1 MDITDFQL
9 IEEYML
15 ECMQDSAHDKEH
27 IYRVLYVALD
37 IAEQER
43 HVDYDV
49 LIAACLLHDIG
60 RQEQFE
66 NPSLCHAVVGAEK
79 ARTFL
84 LEKGFPE
91 KFADKVSSCIK
102 AHRFRSSN
110 PPVKIEEKILF
121 DSDKIDAT
129 GTLGI
134 ARTIF
139 YKGQTGEPLYS
150 RNSMGE
156 VSDGSKDTTPSF
168 FQEYKYKLEGLYSK
182 FYTERGKEIALQRQH
197 TTVSFYENML
207 QEVASSYH
215 SGMKHLSEKLK

>member
-43 HVDYDV
+43 HVDYDL

-66 NPSLCHAVVGAEK
+66 NPSLCHAVAGAEK
-79 ARTFL
+79 ARKFL

-91 KFADKVSSCIK
+91 KIPCWYLNSPSPVSCNWK
-102 AHRFRSSN
+102 ASLRRFWKTAPKRLCCPESQL
-110 PPVKIEEKILF
+110 P
-121 DSDKIDAT
+121 
-129 GTLGI
+129 TLYPQF
-134 ARTIF
+134 F
-139 YKGQTGEPLYS
+139 YRWIPAG
-150 RNSMGE
+150 
-156 VSDGSKDTTPSF
+156 
-168 FQEYKYKLEGLYSK
+168 
-182 FYTERGKEIALQRQH
+182 
-197 TTVSFYENML
+197 
-207 QEVASSYH
+207 
-215 SGMKHLSEKLK
+215 

>member
-1 MDITDFQL
+1 M
-9 IEEYML
+9 M
-15 ECMQDSAHDKEH
+15 
-27 IYRVLYVALD
+27 V
-37 IAEQER
+37 
-43 HVDYDV
+43 
-49 LIAACLLHDIG
+49 
-60 RQEQFE
+60 
-66 NPSLCHAVVGAEK
+66 CHAVAGAEK
-79 ARTFL
+79 ARKFL

-110 PPVKIEEKILF
+110 PPVIIEEKILF

-156 VSDGSKDTTPSF
+156 VSDGSEDTTPSF
-168 FQEYKYKLEGLYSK
+168 FQEYKYKIEFRQYLSLQPLPVLIW
-182 FYTERGKEIALQRQH
+182 FYPFILFKDSPKVIHIAVPH
-197 TTVSFYENML
+197 
-207 QEVASSYH
+207 
-215 SGMKHLSEKLK
+215 HLADFEQL

>member
-9 IEEYML
+9 IEKYML

-27 IYRVLYVALD
+27 IYRVLYVALY

-43 HVDYDV
+43 HFDYDV

-66 NPSLCHAVVGAEK
+66 NPSLCHAVAGAER
-79 ARTFL
+79 ARKFL

-110 PPVKIEEKILF
+110 PPVKQKKKSSLILIKSMPQAPSVLRVRFSIKGRQENRSIPETVWEKSPTAQKIPLPPFFRNTNISLRVFTLNSIPKEEKKLPCSVNIPPYPSMKTCCRKQL
-121 DSDKIDAT
+121 
-129 GTLGI
+129 LP
-134 ARTIF
+134 TI
-139 YKGQTGEPLYS
+139 
-150 RNSMGE
+150 
-156 VSDGSKDTTPSF
+156 
-168 FQEYKYKLEGLYSK
+168 QE
-182 FYTERGKEIALQRQH
+182 
-197 TTVSFYENML
+197 
-207 QEVASSYH
+207 
-215 SGMKHLSEKLK
+215 

>member
-9 IEEYML
+9 IEKYML

-66 NPSLCHAVVGAEK
+66 NPSLCHAVAGAER
-79 ARTFL
+79 ARKFL

-110 PPVKIEEKILF
+110 PPVKTEEKILF

-156 VSDGSKDTTPSF
+156 SPTAQKIPLPPFFRNTNISLRVFTLNSIPKEEKKLPCSVNIPPYPSMKTCCRKQLLPTI
-168 FQEYKYKLEGLYSK
+168 QE
-182 FYTERGKEIALQRQH
+182 
-197 TTVSFYENML
+197 
-207 QEVASSYH
+207 
-215 SGMKHLSEKLK
+215 